1 MSLHTARKKIDE
13 LTLEELERELE
24 CAYKIFNDINWR
36 YEYNRIIK
44 EFKEKHPDATE
55 TELKFHYS
63 KEAHHLANLLN
74 ATGYEYIE
82 LLKDYI
88 RLKRSDDG
96 LHN

>member
-1 MSLHTARKKIDE
+1 MTGKK
-13 LTLEELERELE
+13 
-24 CAYKIFNDINWR
+24 
-36 YEYNRIIK
+36 
-44 EFKEKHPDATE
+44 TE
-55 TELKFHYS
+55 
-63 KEAHHLANLLN
+63 EAHHLANLLN